1 MENQNNNLQEL
12 EELRSQVAEFK
23 NRMEQQEIVSRR
35 LLEEVMKGHVSW
47 IKQMSIWG
55 SVGELVILP
64 LLVYALRSIV
74 GVSWLPIIAV
84 GLILVGEAVF
94 NFWNVST
101 IRDKHLAVDDVL
113 SAQQRLITFKR
124 REKLYTFGILPF
136 LFLWIVWLLFDVY
149 YGTDIPFSPS
159 SERGIVHVVV
169 IVIASDKFVHYNIPQ
184 SDRNS
189 DSWNRSLWSYLLS
202 GKITSS
208 FLSSSL
214 QLTIL
219 RERMVP
225 SGAKRIIWGIAMT
238 P

>member
-23 NRMEQQEIVSRR
+23 KRVEQQEIVSRR
-35 LLEEVMKGHVSW
+35 LLREAMKGHVSW

-64 LLVYALRSIV
+64 LLVYGLRSIV

-84 GLILVGEAVF
+84 GLMLVGEAVF

-136 LFLWIVWLLFDVY
+136 LFLLVVWLLFDVY
-149 YGTDIPFSPS
+149 YGTDIPFFPS
-159 SERGIVHVVV
+159 SNRLLFYFVV
-169 IVIASDKFVHYNIPQ
+169 IVITSAVVSYVFY
-184 SDRNS
+184 REM
-189 DSWNRSLWSYLLS
+189 RSLNKAIKDIDEFA
-202 GKITSS
+202 GRNNK
-208 FLSSSL
+208 
-214 QLTIL
+214 Q
-219 RERMVP
+219 
-225 SGAKRIIWGIAMT
+225 
-238 P
+238 

>member
-23 NRMEQQEIVSRR
+23 NRVEQQEIVSRR
-35 LLEEVMKGHVSW
+35 LLKEAMKGHVSW

-64 LLVYALRSIV
+64 FLVYALRSIV

-84 GLILVGEAVF
+84 GLMLVCEAVF

-101 IRDKHLAVDDVL
+101 IRDKYLAVDDVL

-136 LFLWIVWLLFDVY
+136 LFLCVVWLLFDVY
-149 YGTDIPFSPS
+149 YGTDIPFFPS
-159 SERGIVHVVV
+159 SERNLVYFVMIV
-169 IVIASDKFVHYNIPQ
+169 IVFALLFYVFS
-184 SDRNS
+184 REM
-189 DSWNRSLWSYLLS
+189 RSLN
-202 GKITSS
+202 KAIKDIDE
-208 FLSSSL
+208 FA
-214 QLTIL
+214 
-219 RERMVP
+219 E
-225 SGAKRIIWGIAMT
+225 KNN
-238 P
+238 

>member
-35 LLEEVMKGHVSW
+35 LLEEAMKGHVSW
-47 IKQMSIWG
+47 IKQMGIWV
-55 SVGELVILP
+55 SVAELLILP

-74 GVSWLPIIAV
+74 GVSWLPTIVI
-84 GLILVGEAVF
+84 GLMIVSEAVF

-136 LFLWIVWLLFDVY
+136 VFLCVVWLLFDVY
-149 YGTDIPFSPS
+149 HGTDIPFPS
-159 SERGIVHVVV
+159 SDRLLVYFVVSV
-169 IVIASDKFVHYNIPQ
+169 IIFAVLFYVFS
-184 SDRNS
+184 REM
-189 DSWNRSLWSYLLS
+189 RSLNKAIKSIDEFA
-202 GKITSS
+202 GK
-208 FLSSSL
+208 
-214 QLTIL
+214 
-219 RERMVP
+219 E
-225 SGAKRIIWGIAMT
+225 
-238 P
+238 